1 VGPEASGREV
11 PTNRPFLLGT
21 TQWSGDSV
29 DSIVVDEIA
38 PEPSEEVRVGVFAV
52 RVWVEPHRPDRLR
65 AQITSSLD
73 LSSDETTVT
82 PAEGDEAIVRALR
95 NWLDGFMPG

>member
-1 VGPEASGREV
+1 MPEV
-11 PTNRPFLLGT
+11 PTNRPFLLGA
-21 TQWSGDSV
+21 TQWSGNCV

-38 PEPSEEVRVGVFAV
+38 PGPSEEVRVGVFAV

-73 LSSDETTVT
+73 LSSDETTVM
-82 PAEGDEAIVRALR
+82 PAEGDEAIVSALR
-95 NWLDGFMPG
+95 NWLGTFLPR